1 MKLLNLEILKMS
13 EENSNLYSSP
23 LDKQVG
29 GDHYKDCVIQPTVY
43 CQLNKLTTCE
53 SNIVKYVT
61 RHNKK
66 GEGKEDIKKVIH
78 YAEMLL
84 ALEYPEEGQQADL
97 FNDLIERG
105 KHVQIKS

>member
-1 MKLLNLEILKMS
+1 MS
-13 EENSNLYSSP
+13 EENSNPYSSP

-61 RHNKK
+61 RHRVKGDGKK
-66 GEGKEDIKKVIH
+66 DIEKVIH
-78 YAEMLL
+78 YAELIL
-84 ALEYPEEGQQADL
+84 QLEYTQDKGNSQ
-97 FNDLIERG
+97 LIHDFE
-105 KHVQIKS
+105 

>member
-1 MKLLNLEILKMS
+1 MS
-13 EENSNLYSSP
+13 EENFNPYSSS
-23 LDKQVG
+23 LARQVG

-43 CQLNKLTTCE
+43 CQLNKLNTCE
-53 SNIVKYVT
+53 ANIVKYIT

-66 GEGKEDIKKVIH
+66 GEGKKDIEKVIH

-84 ALEYPEEGQQADL
+84 ELEYPDKDAQQEL

-105 KHVQIKS
+105 RHVQIK

>member
-1 MKLLNLEILKMS
+1 MS
-13 EENSNLYSSP
+13 EEDFNHYSSS
-23 LDKQVG
+23 LNRQVG

-43 CQLNKLTTCE
+43 CQLNKLNTCE
-53 SNIVKYVT
+53 ANIVKYIT

-66 GEGKEDIKKVIH
+66 GEGKKDIEKVIH

-84 ALEYPEEGQQADL
+84 ELEYPDKDAQQEL

-105 KHVQIKS
+105 RHVQIK